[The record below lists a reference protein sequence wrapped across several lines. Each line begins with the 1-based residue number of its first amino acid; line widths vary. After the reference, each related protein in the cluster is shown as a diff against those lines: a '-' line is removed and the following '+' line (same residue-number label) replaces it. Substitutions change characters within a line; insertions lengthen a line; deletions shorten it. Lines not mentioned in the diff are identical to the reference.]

1 LKIYKDN
8 FKNIRDNFIENVKD
22 NVRVSIDK
30 EQLEPIEQTI
40 YKMKV
45 VEDRVNF
52 EVVNI
57 NRLLLEARTILPMV

>member
-1 LKIYKDN
+1 MKIYKDN